1 MVAAV
6 AGGLVAVV
14 VHTGMSLGMA
24 LSVCVG
30 RVGGGV

>member
-6 AGGLVAVV
+6 AGGLVAVAV
-14 VHTGMSLGMA
+14 LASMSLGMA
-24 LSVCVG
+24 SSVCVG